1 MKCIQ
6 IHQPSC
12 QHQRSSRMQTSH
24 LSWSIKESKVWSM
37 PLLKVMVSLPNVGI
51 PYGS

>member
-1 MKCIQ
+1 MHSNSPTQ
-6 IHQPSC
+6 LSASTEQL
-12 QHQRSSRMQTSH
+12 SRMQTSH
-24 LSWSIKESKVWSM
+24 LSWSIKEGKVWSM